1 MKVIIIE
8 DEKLSAELLSRLIAK
23 IDPAIEIL
31 TVLDSVKRSV
41 EAFQSGL
48 KADLIFLDIHL
59 ADGISF
65 ELFSQIAL
73 DIPVIFTTAYSEY
86 AIKAFEVNSVDY
98 LLKPIG
104 KSELSRAIDKFK
116 KYNKD
121 HQQLMLEQISN
132 AYQQIN
138 KQYKSR
144 FMVKVGATLESI
156 RVEDILHFI
165 THDGLTFLT
174 IANGK
179 RYPVD
184 YTLDQLEALVSSE
197 QFFRINRKVILSL
210 SAIGKISTYVN
221 SRLVI
226 SSTHLDGE
234 SGVVSRE
241 RVNDFKAWLDR

>member
-8 DEKLSAELLSRLIAK
+8 DEKLSAELLSRLLAR

-31 TVLDSVKRSV
+31 AVLDSVKRSV
-41 EAFQSGL
+41 DAFQQGL

-59 ADGISF
+59 ADGLSF

-73 DIPVIFTTAYSEY
+73 DIPVVFTTAYSEY

-104 KSELSRAIDKFK
+104 KNELSRAIDKFK
-116 KYNKD
+116 KYNTEQ
-121 HQQLMLEQISN
+121 HQRMIEQISS
-132 AYQQIN
+132 AYQQLN

-156 RVEDILHFI
+156 KTDDVLHFI

-179 RYPVD
+179 RYPID
-184 YTLDQLEALVSSE
+184 YTLDQLEALVSPD

-210 SAIGKISTYVN
+210 HAIGKISTYVN

-226 SSTHLDGE
+226 NSPQLEGE
-234 SGVVSRE
+234 SAVVSRE